1 MTADQLRAV
10 YREIMSNALA
20 HEKKSKAELLPSAK
34 MKHP

>member
-10 YREIMSNALA
+10 YREIMSSALEL
-20 HEKKSKAELLPSAK
+20 EKKSKAELLPLAE

>member
-10 YREIMSNALA
+10 YREIMSSALSQ
-20 HEKKSKAELLPSAK
+20 ENKSNTDLLPLAE